1 MEMMRTISVARLNEQ
16 LLLMLLLL
24 NTKNVTL
31 VVLMISSTFGLPIN
45 IVVHD
50 DVFAACGV
58 HPPNLF

>member
-1 MEMMRTISVARLNEQ
+1 MEMTRTISVARLNEQ

-31 VVLMISSTFGLPIN
+31 VALMISSTFGLPIN

-50 DVFAACGV
+50 GVFAACGV